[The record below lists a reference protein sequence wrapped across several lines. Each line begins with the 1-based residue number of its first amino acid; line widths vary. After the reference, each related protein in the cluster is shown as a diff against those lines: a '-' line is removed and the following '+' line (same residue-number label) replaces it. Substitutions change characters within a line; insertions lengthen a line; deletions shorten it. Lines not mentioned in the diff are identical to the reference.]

1 MDLTSIKLRIAS
13 AEDILSWSY
22 GEVTKPE
29 TINYRTQ
36 KPEREGLFSEAIFGP
51 TKDWECY
58 CGKYKR
64 IRYKGI
70 ICDRCGVEVTR
81 SIVRRER
88 MGHIKLATPIAHIWF
103 LRGVPSKVATVLGVS
118 LSELEKVIY
127 FASYIVTKVNEDLKA
142 EAMKRV
148 ESEFRSK
155 MKNAKNAAGEENLKE
170 LKEKEKMNLKNLK
183 KYQII
188 SELDYRD
195 LSIKYGEVFEA
206 GIGADAVRK
215 LLEEVNLEELIA
227 ILEGGIKNEHNPL
240 ELKKISRRL
249 KFLKSMSRS
258 GIRPESMILNILPV
272 IPPALRP
279 MVPLDG
285 GRYATSDLNDL
296 YRRVIN
302 RNNRLKHLL
311 ELKAPE
317 VITKNEKRMLQE
329 AVDALIDNSMRRGQ
343 ATTAASTGQ
352 KRALKSLADML
363 KGKQGRFRQNLLG
376 KRVDYSGRSV
386 IVIGP
391 DLAMSECGLPKHM
404 ALELFKPFV
413 IGILI
418 RKELAHNIKSASRL
432 IDQETPDV
440 WEALEEA
447 IKDKLVLLNR
457 APTLHR
463 LSVQAFKPIL
473 IEGKA
478 IRVPALPVFAFNA
491 DFDGDQMAVHLPL
504 TKEAQEEARNLILST
519 HGILKPATGD
529 PVAIASHDISFG
541 CYYLTTV
548 KNGAK
553 GGGKIF
559 GSFTEALLAFDNDL
573 IDLRAMIKVMRH
585 DKSGGNIEVLETT
598 AGRLIFNKAIPR
610 DYGFINKVMTKFDLK
625 YIEADIL
632 DELGEDVAV
641 KFLDELKSLGFY
653 YATRSGLSWGMDD
666 LKTPPEKPQ
675 IIAGADKMIEENKKL
690 YDDGL
695 LTEYERRTKSI
706 QIWNDAKAQLSVL
719 VKKQLTSESPA
730 YMMVESKSR
739 GNWSVLDQMMGM
751 RGIFANPAGELI
763 ELPVKDSFK
772 EGLAPLEYFISTH
785 GARKGLVD
793 TALRTATAGYLTRR
807 LVDVA
812 QDVVVLDED
821 CKDKEGY
828 TLYAADGK
836 FGGEPLGRRSRGR
849 VIVEDIK
856 DHDGNVVL
864 KKGKVIDKET
874 SKKIDELKLDTVKI
888 RSIIKCKSLRGICR
902 LCYGNDLSKNRLVEV
917 GEAVGI
923 VTAQA
928 IGEPGTQLTMRT
940 FHTGG
945 VAGGADITMGLPRVE
960 EIFEARPPQ
969 FKAIIS
975 EVDGKVLKVEDKGKQ
990 RVITI
995 ADTSGENIEY
1005 IASPNIAISVKA
1017 GDLVGRGQ
1025 QLTEGHVDLRE
1036 LFKTSGDIDVVA
1048 RYIIREVQSI
1058 YFPTGDS
1065 INDKHVEL
1073 ITRQMF
1079 ARVRVIE
1086 AGDTDLLPGDII
1098 EKRRL
1103 IEENTKAVDAKKKEA
1118 TAEQLLLGIT
1128 KVSLSTDSFLS
1139 SASFQETAKVLIES
1153 AIVGKEDNLLG
1164 LKENVIIGRLI
1175 PAGTGYKERFG
1186 K

>member
-1 MDLTSIKLRIAS
+1 M
-13 AEDILSWSY
+13 
-22 GEVTKPE
+22 
-29 TINYRTQ
+29 
-36 KPEREGLFSEAIFGP
+36 
-51 TKDWECY
+51 
-58 CGKYKR
+58 
-64 IRYKGI
+64 
-70 ICDRCGVEVTR
+70 
-81 SIVRRER
+81 
-88 MGHIKLATPIAHIWF
+88 
-103 LRGVPSKVATVLGVS
+103 
-118 LSELEKVIY
+118 
-127 FASYIVTKVNEDLKA
+127 
-142 EAMKRV
+142 
-148 ESEFRSK
+148 
-155 MKNAKNAAGEENLKE
+155 
-170 LKEKEKMNLKNLK
+170 
-183 KYQII
+183 
-188 SELDYRD
+188 
-195 LSIKYGEVFEA
+195 
-206 GIGADAVRK
+206 
-215 LLEEVNLEELIA
+215 
-227 ILEGGIKNEHNPL
+227 
-240 ELKKISRRL
+240 
-249 KFLKSMSRS
+249 
-258 GIRPESMILNILPV
+258 
-272 IPPALRP
+272 
-279 MVPLDG
+279 
-285 GRYATSDLNDL
+285 
-296 YRRVIN
+296 
-302 RNNRLKHLL
+302 
-311 ELKAPE
+311 
-317 VITKNEKRMLQE
+317 
-329 AVDALIDNSMRRGQ
+329 
-343 ATTAASTGQ
+343 
-352 KRALKSLADML
+352 
-363 KGKQGRFRQNLLG
+363 
-376 KRVDYSGRSV
+376 
-386 IVIGP
+386 
-391 DLAMSECGLPKHM
+391 
-404 ALELFKPFV
+404 
-413 IGILI
+413 
-418 RKELAHNIKSASRL
+418 
-432 IDQETPDV
+432 
-440 WEALEEA
+440 
-447 IKDKLVLLNR
+447 
-457 APTLHR
+457 
-463 LSVQAFKPIL
+463 
-473 IEGKA
+473 
-478 IRVPALPVFAFNA
+478 
-491 DFDGDQMAVHLPL
+491 
-504 TKEAQEEARNLILST
+504 ILST